1 MRWEI
6 TRPMVSLDQ
15 STDAVSV
22 NCRYPYPWSR
32 CYCLKIFSDFNIL
45 ISDHHMAPKVCVTC
59 VKRTDYLDYFHTNEA
74 VIHSKPSSKSL
85 LLLSR
90 IQILMNQVHAEQ
102 SEEESSII
110 EDETSL
116 EDDIN
121 FEDLEDPTTTG
132 DTDDGSLSSAP
143 EQHLIERNHLLYYS
157 ATDISLPDSQ
167 S

>member
-1 MRWEI
+1 M
-6 TRPMVSLDQ
+6 
-15 STDAVSV
+15 
-22 NCRYPYPWSR
+22 
-32 CYCLKIFSDFNIL
+32 KIL
-45 ISDHHMAPKVCVTC
+45 TC
-59 VKRTDYLDYFHTNEA
+59 VKRTDYLDYSHTNEA

-143 EQHLIERNHLLYYS
+143 EQQLICREKSSALLLS
-157 ATDISLPDSQ
+157 NRHQPSRLSKLK
-167 S
+167 SFFRF